1 LLGVTVVDAAGRI
14 HSQVLGNRLSAAQ
27 LGEPL
32 RELLGAAP
40 LPQQWRVSD
49 VVERIRILCT
59 VYDPETGAY
68 RYDTKLIFE
77 IAGGLTFFISVG
89 VYLLLELLRRR
100 RDARSD
106 VAYR

>member
-1 LLGVTVVDAAGRI
+1 M
-14 HSQVLGNRLSAAQ
+14 
-27 LGEPL
+27 
-32 RELLGAAP
+32 
-40 LPQQWRVSD
+40 
-49 VVERIRILCT
+49 
-59 VYDPETGAY
+59 YDPETGVY

-100 RDARSD
+100 RDGRSD